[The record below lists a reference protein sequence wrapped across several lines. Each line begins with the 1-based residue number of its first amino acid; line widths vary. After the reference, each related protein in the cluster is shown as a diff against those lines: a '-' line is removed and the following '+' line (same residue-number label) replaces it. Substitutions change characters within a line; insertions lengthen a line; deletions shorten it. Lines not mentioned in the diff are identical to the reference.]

1 MTARSSADRLA
12 IADDDAP
19 APEARGALA
28 GRDARQTLR
37 ELARYF
43 VASAIALGVDTGL
56 YALGMRLHLGYPL
69 AAVIGFLGGLAT
81 AYFISVRWAF
91 RTRRLGNARIEFAV
105 FAAIGVLG
113 LLLTESLLW
122 LQIDVLAFGPL
133 PAKLAASC
141 GVFLFNF
148 GARKFI
154 LFKALPAGG
163 ALATP

>member
-1 MTARSSADRLA
+1 MTAPSSVDRPA
-12 IADDDAP
+12 IAAADP
-19 APEARGALA
+19 GGAA
-28 GRDARQTLR
+28 GARQTLG

-56 YALGMRLHLGYPL
+56 YALGLRLQFGYPL
-69 AAVIGFLGGLAT
+69 AAILGFLGGLAV
-81 AYFISVRWAF
+81 AYLISVRWAF
-91 RTRRLGNARIEFAV
+91 RTRRLGNARIEFVV
-105 FAAIGVLG
+105 FAAIGALG

-148 GARKFI
+148 GARKFV
-154 LFKALPAGG
+154 LFKALPAGR
-163 ALATP
+163 ALATS

>member
-1 MTARSSADRLA
+1 MTAPSSVDRSVIAAAD
-12 IADDDAP
+12 P
-19 APEARGALA
+19 GAAA
-28 GRDARQTLR
+28 GTRQTLV

-56 YALGMRLHLGYPL
+56 YALGLRLQFGYPL
-69 AAVIGFLGGLAT
+69 AAILGFLGGLAV
-81 AYFISVRWAF
+81 AYLISVRWAF
-91 RTRRLGNARIEFAV
+91 RTRRLGNARIEFVV

-154 LFKALPAGG
+154 LFKALPAGR

>member
-1 MTARSSADRLA
+1 MTAQSSVDRSVIAAADPG
-12 IADDDAP
+12 DAV
-19 APEARGALA
+19 G
-28 GRDARQTLR
+28 ARQTLV

-56 YALGMRLHLGYPL
+56 YALGLRLHFGYPL
-69 AAVIGFLGGLAT
+69 AAILGFLGGLAV
-81 AYFISVRWAF
+81 AYLISIRWAF
-91 RTRRLGNARIEFAV
+91 RTRRLGNARIEFVV

-148 GARKFI
+148 GARKFV
-154 LFKALPAGG
+154 LFKAVPAGR
-163 ALATP
+163 ALATS

>member
-1 MTARSSADRLA
+1 MTAPSFVDRPVNA
-12 IADDDAP
+12 AP
-19 APEARGALA
+19 APGGIA
-28 GRDARQTLR
+28 GTRQTLV

-56 YALGMRLHLGYPL
+56 YALGLRLQLGYPL
-69 AAVIGFLGGLAT
+69 AAILGFLGGLGV
-81 AYFISVRWAF
+81 AYLISVRWAF
-91 RTRRLGNARIEFAV
+91 RTRRLGNARVEFVV

-148 GARKFI
+148 GARKLV
-154 LFKALPAGG
+154 LFKALPSGR